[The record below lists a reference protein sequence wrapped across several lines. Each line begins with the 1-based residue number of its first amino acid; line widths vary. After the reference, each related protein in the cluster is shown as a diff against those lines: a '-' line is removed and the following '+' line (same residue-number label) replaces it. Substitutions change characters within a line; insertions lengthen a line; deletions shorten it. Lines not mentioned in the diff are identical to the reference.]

1 MTENTRRDGH
11 RRHKIN
17 VCHDKHDGNG
27 NRPSDFFLFVVAAP
41 VAPMGRL
48 QVLTIYCTSNV
59 LMIVNVMMIRQFH
72 IFYLVIGRELMELMI
87 HISTV
92 SLVEKN

>member
-1 MTENTRRDGH
+1 
-11 RRHKIN
+11 
-17 VCHDKHDGNG
+17 
-27 NRPSDFFLFVVAAP
+27 
-41 VAPMGRL
+41 
-48 QVLTIYCTSNV
+48 
-59 LMIVNVMMIRQFH
+59 MIVNVMMIRQFH